1 MKKKILCTLGPQSLR
16 PYFLKNIKNKVS
28 LLRLN
33 LSHIDIKS
41 LKKKILYIRK
51 YTSIPICIDTEGAQ
65 IRTKVK
71 KKILFKKNKKYFIGS
86 SSNFNLYPFY
96 VTKKLKKNDIL
107 DVGFD
112 GLKIKILKKN
122 KNNLSFITLNTGK
135 LETNKGVHVLNR
147 KIKLDY
153 LTEKDF
159 LAINIAKKMNIKYY
173 ALSFTNTLEDI
184 KNFNKI
190 LTKKSNKIFKIETKE
205 AIRNIKKFSKIG
217 QNFLI
222 DRGDL
227 SKDIGIMNIP
237 MAQKYIVNQLKKNKK
252 NKIFI
257 ATNYLETMINNSLP
271 TRAEINDIY
280 SSVKTGVDGIVLA
293 AETAIGKYPLECINL
308 LSKFIKHISKSDR
321 TWLK

>member
-1 MKKKILCTLGPQSLR
+1 MKKKILCTLGPQSLK

-122 KNNLSFITLNTGK
+122 KKQFI
-135 LETNKGVHVLNR
+135 
-147 KIKLDY
+147 
-153 LTEKDF
+153 F
-159 LAINIAKKMNIKYY
+159 
-173 ALSFTNTLEDI
+173 
-184 KNFNKI
+184 
-190 LTKKSNKIFKIETKE
+190 
-205 AIRNIKKFSKIG
+205 
-217 QNFLI
+217 
-222 DRGDL
+222 
-227 SKDIGIMNIP
+227 
-237 MAQKYIVNQLKKNKK
+237 
-252 NKIFI
+252 
-257 ATNYLETMINNSLP
+257 
-271 TRAEINDIY
+271 Y
-280 SSVKTGVDGIVLA
+280 SS
-293 AETAIGKYPLECINL
+293 KY
-308 LSKFIKHISKSDR
+308 
-321 TWLK
+321 W